1 MATLLHYK
9 LQSSLN
15 VGLAEDC
22 HFGATLAVMTPPK
35 PAETSTE
42 HCIIA
47 QRCITTSAMRELRH
61 DGTVIET

>member
-15 VGLAEDC
+15 VGLAEDW
-22 HFGATLAVMTPPK
+22 HFLAMTPPK

-42 HCIIA
+42 HSIIA
-47 QRCITTSAMRELRH
+47 QRCTMTSAMRELRH